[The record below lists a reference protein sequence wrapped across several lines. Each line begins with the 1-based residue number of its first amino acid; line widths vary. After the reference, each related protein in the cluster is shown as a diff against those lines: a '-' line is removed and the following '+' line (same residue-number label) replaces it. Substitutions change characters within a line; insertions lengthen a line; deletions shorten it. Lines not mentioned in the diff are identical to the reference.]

1 MTKEL
6 RNTRSNKLASAAFV
20 LGSALA
26 LQGCV
31 AAAFPLAAGGLLGD
45 RSISKDDSDA
55 NLPNPTVQVATSGD
69 EGEVVNSDLAP
80 VRTEPAPASPP
91 ASSASADFNAAFA
104 NNAQVG
110 DPVSISAAT
119 PEPIARPE
127 SELAAA
133 PASTISPASSISS
146 APEPPVQTAVQIPAP
161 TNRIVRPLPTPVP
174 SAREPLT
181 APISSATTAPVSAA
195 ADNPAPAPGFAS
207 SSVLGPPSGVNQF
220 LSYAN
225 QRQIGTEDE
234 PEAAVLSNRVTLE
247 PVKAQCGGVSPTI
260 LIDLDPEG
268 ALFDSTTA
276 SRPPSGLAR
285 GLAQLRES
293 GVSVAWISGNG
304 IDKLDAI
311 KRSLTYS
318 GLDLAN
324 EDRVLLVRGSDD
336 RKQTLREEL
345 SQISC
350 LIAIAGDTRSDFD
363 ELYDYLKNP
372 SDANSLEPLIGDGWF
387 LIPQPLL

>member
-1 MTKEL
+1 MSKDL
-6 RNTRSNKLASAAFV
+6 RNTRLSKLATTAFV
-20 LGSALA
+20 LGSGLA

-31 AAAFPLAAGGLLGD
+31 AAAFPIAAGGLLGE
-45 RSISKDDSDA
+45 RTISRGNSDA
-55 NLPNPTVQVATSGD
+55 QQPEPVVQVATSDGTS
-69 EGEVVNSDLAP
+69 EVVNSDLVP
-80 VRTEPAPASPP
+80 VNEVPANAVPP
-91 ASSASADFNAAFA
+91 AASTSADFNAAFA
-104 NNAQVG
+104 DNAAVG
-110 DPVSISAAT
+110 AQPTQTPTVVVSAAPDT
-119 PEPIARPE
+119 
-127 SELAAA
+127 SDQ
-133 PASTISPASSISS
+133 SPA
-146 APEPPVQTAVQIPAP
+146 PVNRP
-161 TNRIVRPLPTPVP
+161 TNRVVRPLPTPVP

-181 APISSATTAPVSAA
+181 APISGPGAGPTASPITGPIAAPVSAPA
-195 ADNPAPAPGFAS
+195 AAPLTTPADAPAFTSNSPLS
-207 SSVLGPPSGVNQF
+207 SLSGVNQF

-225 QRQIGTEDE
+225 QRKIGAGDE
-234 PEAAVLSNRVTLE
+234 PEAAMLSNRVTLE
-247 PVKAQCGGVSPTI
+247 PVKAQCGGVSPTV

-268 ALFDSTTA
+268 GLFDSTTA

-293 GVSVAWISGNG
+293 GVNIAWISGNG

-311 KRSLTYS
+311 KRALTYS

-324 EDRVLLVRGSDD
+324 EDRVLLVRGPDD

-350 LIAIAGDTRSDFD
+350 LVAIAGDTRSDFD